1 MTITKKILFF
11 LGAVFFLTCSSTYIK
26 VQAAQDMPDKSVQ
39 IGKKTTMQ
47 VKDSTLSTQNK
58 AAWIWKSSDSSI
70 ASVNKHGTVT
80 ISLKIPGKPNDIT
93 ASVRVVSYFRTK
105 SIKITNKPKE
115 AMATGDRLELKT
127 LVTPHNARFKKVIF
141 TSSNKKVASV
151 SKKGIVKAK
160 KKVLQP

>member
-1 MTITKKILFF
+1 
-11 LGAVFFLTCSSTYIK
+11 
-26 VQAAQDMPDKSVQ
+26 MPDKSVQ

-70 ASVNKHGTVT
+70 ASVNKHGTVTGKKKGTVT

-127 LVTPHNARFKKVIF
+127 LVKPHNARFKKVIF

-160 KKVLQP
+160 KKRFYNHNRFGKRNRKAHFI